1 MFARPSQD
9 RIGPRIHGERT
20 RAYKQSSIRC
30 TNCFTADKYTSGHS
44 LGIDIAVELI
54 SKTLIDEKFVSVIDC
69 TEPGAASLA
78 RAWPGIRYTVFQ
90 TLETFASTKGYTTA
104 ISLLRLGYDRVP
116 SYNPRTVY
124 ITLDYSSSGYG
135 WPPVLR
141 QLQKYVDTFNMGL
154 VVHMEHNLVDGMSE
168 LPVPQS
174 DLSSLERDL
183 VQEKHGAGS
192 LDPYSKE
199 VKLGDAIGAATYLT
213 RIDEKLCNPQI
224 GTLGCWVEVKLRGK
238 DRWLKMGLS
247 CYHILRSCLPGFPV
261 GTQVVKVDGSD
272 VIRDCS
278 NHPLPNTPCWK
289 ADMEGLSPSDR
300 RAFENVEHPPRLM
313 HNIAVTDL
321 EEATTKSRD
330 RNEQSERA
338 VWENELRETTRFYNE
353 GMQVFGTPC
362 FASGYL
368 RRSATGGRLD
378 WSLIQ
383 PNDDNRVAGNPLPSW
398 KPLSDKGFRRM
409 GLPLEGAGEDSTL
422 KSQGDSIHDHVQEG
436 SDTCSN
442 TKPDTCSYEEL
453 VGYKQGAATGPTVGM
468 LSLGKTYCRTPGQ
481 PGRYSTEYIFCGA
494 PAYPTRSF
502 AEQWGDAGAVVY
514 DRKGGILGLVVS
526 GQVPQQSKQ
535 GYTIVTPIEDIFE
548 DIKTMSKGEVEA
560 IRVLG
565 SA

>member
-44 LGIDIAVELI
+44 LGIDIVVELI

-183 VQEKHGAGS
+183 VQEKHGVGS

-213 RIDEKLCNPQI
+213 RIDEKLCNPKS
-224 GTLGCWVEVKLRGK
+224 V
-238 DRWLKMGLS
+238 RWAAR
-247 CYHILRSCLPGFPV
+247 LRSSSEAR
-261 GTQVVKVDGSD
+261 TAGSKWASAAITSFAAASQGSQSVPKWSKWTGPMLS
-272 VIRDCS
+272 VIAQIIPYQTLLAGRRIWRD
-278 NHPLPNTPCWK
+278 
-289 ADMEGLSPSDR
+289 
-300 RAFENVEHPPRLM
+300 FPPR
-313 HNIAVTDL
+313 T
-321 EEATTKSRD
+321 EEHLRTWSTH
-330 RNEQSERA
+330 RA
-338 VWENELRETTRFYNE
+338 
-353 GMQVFGTPC
+353 
-362 FASGYL
+362 
-368 RRSATGGRLD
+368 
-378 WSLIQ
+378 
-383 PNDDNRVAGNPLPSW
+383 
-398 KPLSDKGFRRM
+398 
-409 GLPLEGAGEDSTL
+409 
-422 KSQGDSIHDHVQEG
+422 
-436 SDTCSN
+436 
-442 TKPDTCSYEEL
+442 
-453 VGYKQGAATGPTVGM
+453 
-468 LSLGKTYCRTPGQ
+468 
-481 PGRYSTEYIFCGA
+481 
-494 PAYPTRSF
+494 
-502 AEQWGDAGAVVY
+502 
-514 DRKGGILGLVVS
+514 
-526 GQVPQQSKQ
+526 
-535 GYTIVTPIEDIFE
+535 
-548 DIKTMSKGEVEA
+548 
-560 IRVLG
+560 
-565 SA
+565 